1 MFNPEEIFTQGT
13 DEPNDIAETLIKLAE
28 EDELPFDERDEKIK
42 ALTAERDHARDQLLR
57 AMADLQTFRRRAQA
71 DREDA
76 RKYGVQD
83 LAETLLPVLDNF
95 ERTVKALAVG
105 ADVEAIMQG
114 VGMIEKQ
121 LRTALE
127 SAKIQRV
134 NSVGEVFD
142 PELHEALGSV
152 VTDEY
157 EPNVVVEELEP
168 GYRLHDRVIRPARV
182 RVAQKP

>member
-1 MFNPEEIFTQGT
+1 MCIYTAVPTSLCLHRGRHLTHRHHLRIFGHF
-13 DEPNDIAETLIKLAE
+13 DLYLLVKVPAAAAHAE
-28 EDELPFDERDEKIK
+28 
-42 ALTAERDHARDQLLR
+42 
-57 AMADLQTFRRRAQA
+57 
-71 DREDA
+71 REDA
-76 RKYGVQD
+76 RKYGIQD

-95 ERTVKALAVG
+95 ERTVKALSNG

-127 SAKIQRV
+127 GAKVQRISA
-134 NSVGEVFD
+134 VGAVFD
-142 PELHEALGSV
+142 PELHEALGTV
-152 VTDEY
+152 VTDEF

-182 RVAQKP
+182 RVAQGP